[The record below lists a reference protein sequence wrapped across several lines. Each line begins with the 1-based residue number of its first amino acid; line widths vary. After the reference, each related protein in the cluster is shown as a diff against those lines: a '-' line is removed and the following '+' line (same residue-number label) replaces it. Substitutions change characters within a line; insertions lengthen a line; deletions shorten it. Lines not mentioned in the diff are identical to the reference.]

1 MKQLLSTCLN
11 WRFNV
16 VAFIGLIGFF
26 MACDETNRELLSF
39 LAVKAGAVCIIFTA
53 YRLAKYWNGKG
64 YFKGLKTICKE
75 D

>member
-16 VAFIGLIGFF
+16 VSFIGLIGFF

-39 LAVKAGAVCIIFTA
+39 LAVKACSVFIMFIA

-64 YFKGLKTICKE
+64 YFKGLENICKE